1 VRDSAIRRVHARQI
15 YDSRGRPTLEA
26 DVALVDGSLG
36 RAAVPA
42 GASTGVH
49 EAHELRD
56 GDPAVYG
63 GLGVLRAVSNVDD
76 VLGPALAGMDARDQP
91 GLDARMREI
100 DASPGLQRLGA
111 NAVLGISMAACRAA
125 ARSAG
130 VALYRHLAEL
140 AGVTAPSLPLPM
152 VNVLSGGAHAQR
164 GMDVQDF
171 LAMPIGAASLDEA
184 LAMAARVRTAAG
196 RLIAEEG
203 GVLLL
208 ADEGGFAPGYATV
221 DQALEL
227 MVRAIERAG
236 LRPGLD
242 VGIGMDVAA
251 TQFVQAAGSAQTDHG
266 PSTQGPGA
274 ATTQGP
280 GAATTQ
286 GPGAATTQCPGA
298 ASAQGPGAA
307 SAQGPGAASAQGA
320 YVYELRRE
328 GLRLSSTAMAERML
342 GWLAR
347 YPVVS
352 VEDPLGE
359 DDWDAWQDL
368 TRSVAGRCQLVGD
381 DLFCTNPRRIAR
393 GIQAG
398 VANAVLIKL
407 NQIGTVSDTL
417 AALSLAQS
425 AGYRAVVSAR
435 SGETED
441 PFIADLAVGTAAGQI
456 KIGSLANSERLS
468 KYNQLVR
475 IEEELGVAAFKNPLK

>member
-1 VRDSAIRRVHARQI
+1 
-15 YDSRGRPTLEA
+15 L
-26 DVALVDGSLG
+26 
-36 RAAVPA
+36 RA
-42 GASTGVH
+42 
-49 EAHELRD
+49 

-286 GPGAATTQCPGA
+286 CPGA

-381 DLFCTNPRRIAR
+381 DLFCTNPRRITR

>member
-286 GPGAATTQCPGA
+286 CPGA

>member
-1 VRDSAIRRVHARQI
+1 
-15 YDSRGRPTLEA
+15 
-26 DVALVDGSLG
+26 
-36 RAAVPA
+36 
-42 GASTGVH
+42 
-49 EAHELRD
+49 
-56 GDPAVYG
+56 
-63 GLGVLRAVSNVDD
+63 
-76 VLGPALAGMDARDQP
+76 
-91 GLDARMREI
+91 
-100 DASPGLQRLGA
+100 
-111 NAVLGISMAACRAA
+111 
-125 ARSAG
+125 
-130 VALYRHLAEL
+130 
-140 AGVTAPSLPLPM
+140 M
-152 VNVLSGGAHAQR
+152 VNILSGGAHARR

-171 LAMPIGAASLDEA
+171 LAMPIGASSLDEA
-184 LAMAARVRTAAG
+184 LAFSARVRAAAG
-196 RLIAEEG
+196 RLLADEG

-208 ADEGGFAPGYATV
+208 ADERGFAPGYATV

-274 ATTQGP
+274 ATT
-280 GAATTQ
+280 
-286 GPGAATTQCPGA
+286 
-298 ASAQGPGAA
+298 QGPGAA

>member
-280 GAATTQ
+280 GAASAQ
-286 GPGAATTQCPGA
+286 GPGA

-381 DLFCTNPRRIAR
+381 DLFCTNPRRITR

>member
-286 GPGAATTQCPGA
+286 CPGA

-381 DLFCTNPRRIAR
+381 DLFCTNPRRITR

>member
-1 VRDSAIRRVHARQI
+1 VSGSGIRRVRARQI

-26 DVALVDGSLG
+26 DVELVDGSLG

-42 GASTGVH
+42 GASTGIH

-63 GLGVLRAVSNVDD
+63 GLGVLRAVANVDG
-76 VLGPALAGMDARDQP
+76 VLGPAVQGMDARQQSE
-91 GLDARMREI
+91 LDRRMREI

-111 NAVLGISMAACRAA
+111 NAVLGVSMAACRAA
-125 ARSAG
+125 AASAG
-130 VALYRHLAEL
+130 QALYRHLADL
-140 AGVTAPSLPLPM
+140 AGVAAPSLPLPM
-152 VNVLSGGAHAQR
+152 VNILSGGAHARR

-171 LAMPIGAASLDEA
+171 LAMPIGASSLDGA
-184 LAMAARVRTAAG
+184 LAMSARVRAAAG
-196 RLIAEEG
+196 RLLADEG

-227 MVRAIERAG
+227 MVRAIELAG
-236 LRPGLD
+236 LRPGVD

-251 TQFVQAAGSAQTDHG
+251 TQFVQDPSPAPAEPTQFVQDPSPAPAADV
-266 PSTQGPGA
+266 
-274 ATTQGP
+274 
-280 GAATTQ
+280 
-286 GPGAATTQCPGA
+286 
-298 ASAQGPGAA
+298 
-307 SAQGPGAASAQGA
+307 
-320 YVYELRRE
+320 VYALRRE
-328 GLRLSSTAMAERML
+328 GLRLGSAAMAERML

-359 DDWDAWQDL
+359 DDWPAWQAL
-368 TRSVAGRCQLVGD
+368 TRAAAEQCQLVGD
-381 DLFCTNPRRIAR
+381 DLFCTNPARITR
-393 GIQAG
+393 GIQTQ

-407 NQIGTVSDTL
+407 NQIGTVSDALEAL
-417 AALSLAQS
+417 ALTRS
-425 AGYRAVVSAR
+425 AGYRPVVSAR

-441 PFIADLAVGTAAGQI
+441 AFIADLAVGTSAGQI

-475 IEEELGVAAFKNPLK
+475 IQEDLGAAAFSNPFKP

>member
-1 VRDSAIRRVHARQI
+1 VTGSSIRRVHARQI

-26 DVALVDGSLG
+26 DVELVDGSLG

-63 GLGVLRAVSNVDD
+63 GLGVLQAASNVDD
-76 VLGPALAGMDARDQP
+76 VLGPALAGVDARDQA
-91 GLDARMREI
+91 GLDARMREL
-100 DASPGLQRLGA
+100 DASAGLQRLGA

-140 AGVTAPSLPLPM
+140 AGVTSPSLPVPM

-171 LAMPIGAASLDEA
+171 LVMPIGAASLDEA

-203 GVLLL
+203 GVRLL

-251 TQFVQAAGSAQTDHG
+251 TQFVQAGGSTQTDHG
-266 PSTQGPGA
+266 PSTQGTGA
-274 ATTQGP
+274 TSAQG
-280 GAATTQ
+280 T
-286 GPGAATTQCPGA
+286 GA
-298 ASAQGPGAA
+298 ASAQ
-307 SAQGPGAASAQGA
+307 SA

-328 GLRLSSTAMAERML
+328 GLHLSSAAMADRML

-381 DLFCTNPRRIAR
+381 DLFCTNPQRITR

-425 AGYRAVVSAR
+425 AGYHAVVSAR

-475 IEEELGVAAFKNPLK
+475 IEEELGVGAFTNPFSKR